1 MKLFINILLAAVAA
15 RAHYTFPRLVV
26 DGKAEEKDWTITRMT
41 KNAQSKQG
49 VESATSGDIRCYS
62 SQTAGS
68 VATVP
73 AGSTIHYISTQQIN
87 HPGPTQYYL
96 ARVPAGSSATKF
108 DGSGAV
114 WFKIFTTMPK
124 MDKNKQLTWPGQ
136 NQYTTVNA
144 TIPANVPSGEY
155 LLRVEQIALHMASQP
170 NKAQFY
176 IACSQIQI
184 TGGGNGSPGPLVS
197 LPGAYKTNDPG
208 ILVNLYSMQPDAYQ
222 PPGPSV
228 WKS

>member
-1 MKLFINILLAAVAA
+1 MKLLMNILLAAVAA
-15 RAHYTFPRLVV
+15 QAHCRLVV
-26 DGKAEEKDWTITRMT
+26 NGKPKEKDWNVTRMT
-41 KNAQSKQG
+41 KNAQSQQG

-62 SQTAGS
+62 AQTAGS

-73 AGSTIHYISTQQIN
+73 AGSTIRYISTQQIN

-96 ARVPAGSSATKF
+96 AKVPTVSSATNF

-114 WFKIFTTMPK
+114 WFKIFTTMPT
-124 MDKNKQLTWPGQ
+124 MDKKKQLTRPGQ
-136 NQYTTVNA
+136 NEYTTVNA
-144 TIPANVPSGEY
+144 TIPSNVPSGEY

-184 TGGGNGSPGPLVS
+184 TGGGNGNPEPLVS
-197 LPGAYKTNDPG
+197 LPGAYKPNDPG
-208 ILVNLYSMQPDAYQ
+208 ILVNLHNMQPDAYQ

>member
-1 MKLFINILLAAVAA
+1 
-15 RAHYTFPRLVV
+15 
-26 DGKAEEKDWTITRMT
+26 MT

-136 NQYTTVNA
+136 SMKPPIYLTWQPITQTNGNLVTDQYTTVNA

>member
-1 MKLFINILLAAVAA
+1 MIN
-15 RAHYTFPRLVV
+15 
-26 DGKAEEKDWTITRMT
+26 GKAEEKDWTVTRMT

-96 ARVPAGSSATKF
+96 AKVPAGSSATKF

-114 WFKIFTTMPK
+114 WFKIFTTMPT

-136 NQYTTVNA
+136 
-144 TIPANVPSGEY
+144 S
-155 LLRVEQIALHMASQP
+155 M
-170 NKAQFY
+170 K
-176 IACSQIQI
+176 
-184 TGGGNGSPGPLVS
+184 
-197 LPGAYKTNDPG
+197 LPIIFRED
-208 ILVNLYSMQPDAYQ
+208 
-222 PPGPSV
+222 
-228 WKS
+228 